1 MSVIQERM
9 IAKTNNTTRLVDKL
23 LLKTLLPVKCVRKQ
37 KKNRGFDY
45 AKGLHVLEELEPKV
59 VEHNTSLRI

>member
-1 MSVIQERM
+1 VF
-9 IAKTNNTTRLVDKL
+9 
-23 LLKTLLPVKCVRKQ
+23 RKQ

-59 VEHNTSLRI
+59 LSTNSTSKNLNTEELEQLNRLLEKYRNQ

>member
-1 MSVIQERM
+1 VF
-9 IAKTNNTTRLVDKL
+9 
-23 LLKTLLPVKCVRKQ
+23 RKQ

-59 VEHNTSLRI
+59 VEHEQHF